1 MKLNRLPPSAALD
14 HGINVID
21 TAPIYGFGHSEEI
34 VGKAIAEGGGLR
46 SRVFI
51 ATKVGLEWRDGK
63 IVRNASREQIMRE
76 IDDSLRRLGTDDI
89 DIYQVHWPDPGVP
102 IEETVEAMLTL
113 FKRGTIRAI
122 GVSNFSVA
130 EMDRFRRV
138 APIHVLQSPY
148 NISERG
154 IEADVLPIATK
165 TGLPPLDTAPCV
177 AAFCLGECGQIRL
190 SAVTICA
197 ERTQISN
204 SLGSVSI
211 SPPCSASISSP
222 KNVSVSASSW
232 RSVGFSTK
240 VSPCLVGRAPS
251 WSATASERRDRV
263 VS

>member
-1 MKLNRLPPSAALD
+1 MGGTDEAESVATIRAALD
-14 HGINVID
+14 HGINVIE

-34 VGKAIAEGGGLR
+34 VGKAIAEGGLR

-63 IVRNASREQIMRE
+63 IFRNASRERIMRE
-76 IDDSLRRLGTDDI
+76 IDDSLRRLGTDHI

-102 IEETVEAMLTL
+102 VEETAEAMLTL
-113 FKRGTIRAI
+113 FKRGTIRAT

-154 IEADVLPIATK
+154 IEADVLPYCHE
-165 TGLPPLDTAPCV
+165 TGLPPLGTAPCL
-177 AAFCLGECGQIRL
+177 AAFCLGGCGQIRL

-197 ERTQISN
+197 ERTQNSN

-222 KNVSVSASSW
+222 KNVSVSASFTW

-240 VSPCLVGRAPS
+240 VSPPRCGARAILVS
-251 WSATASERRDRV
+251 YSQWTA
-263 VS
+263 